1 MHMPP
6 SVLSIILTGRNMC
19 GGTEGAQLHGCCTG
33 VECAIETAIISIYN
47 GSSVPS
53 WFTVAV
59 IIYLRFTNNVRQ
71 HLRIW
76 QRRNGW

>member
-1 MHMPP
+1 MLDCM
-6 SVLSIILTGRNMC
+6 
-19 GGTEGAQLHGCCTG
+19 G
-33 VECAIETAIISIYN
+33 VECAVETAIISLYN

-71 HLRIW
+71 HLRI
-76 QRRNGW
+76 